1 MKHAFASTNVVPGG
15 SLPTTASPGLLHL
28 LDQATAFVQGLDP
41 EMPAVAQR
49 LRDLALRL
57 QEDRFHLAV
66 LGQFKRGKST
76 LLNALLGEPLL
87 PSAVVPL
94 TSIPTFIHAGVRLET
109 KISFQDENRAET
121 YACDRAEEMSNYLAR
136 FVAEEHNPKN
146 HLGVSQVEVFH
157 PAPILQRGVVLIDTP
172 GIGSTFRHNT
182 EATLNFLPQCDAALF
197 VVSADPPVTEVEL
210 EFLGQVRD
218 KVARLFFVLNKVD
231 YLSLEERKQAADFFK
246 RVLREQLGFPEDVIL
261 FCVSARQGLEAA
273 GREDSTLW
281 RQSGLAELN
290 DFLLDFLVEGKSS
303 ALNEAVA
310 RKAADMVGEV
320 AMRVDLALRALEMPL
335 TELAERRRIFE
346 EKLAEIRDQQQM
358 AGDLLAGDRKRMQ
371 QFLES
376 KAAELRQRA
385 TTTLEQVVNDA
396 LSKTMAGDFHQPA
409 QDALD
414 NQVPPFFE
422 RELGALIRDVDQRLT
437 QVLRPHQARATELI
451 ASVRKTAAELFE
463 VPYHA
468 PESEGALEIKRQ
480 PYWVTAR
487 WLASISPIPPL
498 PIERWLPAGT
508 RRARARKRLLGQ
520 IRDLVMHNVENIRW
534 ATLQNLDQSFRRFG
548 SALAERLDDTLAAT
562 HGAIEAAAIRR
573 QETAERATEEG
584 AKLRTAAVEIQ
595 RILAALE
602 QGGRR
607 GEGARPTTGQA

>member
-1 MKHAFASTNVVPGG
+1 MEHAFAGTSTIAGG
-15 SLPTTASPGLLHL
+15 SLPADVSSGLLHL
-28 LDQATAFVQGLDP
+28 LDQAMALVQGLAP
-41 EMPAVAQR
+41 EMPAVAHK
-49 LRDLALRL
+49 LGELALRL

-94 TSIPTFIHAGVRLET
+94 TSIPTFIHAGLRLET
-109 KISFQDENRAET
+109 KISFQDENQEEVFS
-121 YACDRAEEMSNYLAR
+121 CEQAEEMSDYLAR

-146 HLGVSQVEVFH
+146 RLGVSQVAVFH

-231 YLSLEERKQAADFFK
+231 YLDPAERDQAAGFFK
-246 RVLREQLGFPEDVIL
+246 RVLREQLGFPEDVTL

-273 GREDSTLW
+273 GREDSALW
-281 RQSGLAELN
+281 RQSGMAELN
-290 DFLLDFLVEGKSS
+290 EFLLDFLVQGKSS

-310 RKAADMVGEV
+310 RKAADIVGEV

-335 TELAERRRIFE
+335 AELAERRRIFE
-346 EKLAEIRDQQQM
+346 EKLTEIRDQQQM
-358 AGDLLAGDRKRMQ
+358 AADLLAGDRKRMQ
-371 QFLES
+371 QLLES

-385 TTTLEQVVNDA
+385 AATLEQVVNDA
-396 LSKTMAGDFHQPA
+396 LGKVAAGDFHQPA

-414 NQVPPFFE
+414 NEVPPFFE

-437 QVLRPHQARATELI
+437 QVLRPHQARATALI

-508 RRARARKRLLGQ
+508 RRTRARKRLLGQ

-562 HGAIEAAAIRR
+562 HGAIEAAATRR
-573 QETAERATEEG
+573 QETAEKATEES
-584 AKLRTAAVEIQ
+584 AKLRAAAVEIQ
-595 RILAALE
+595 RLLTALE
-602 QGGRR
+602 QRGRGGKDI
-607 GEGARPTTGQA
+607 RPPSQG